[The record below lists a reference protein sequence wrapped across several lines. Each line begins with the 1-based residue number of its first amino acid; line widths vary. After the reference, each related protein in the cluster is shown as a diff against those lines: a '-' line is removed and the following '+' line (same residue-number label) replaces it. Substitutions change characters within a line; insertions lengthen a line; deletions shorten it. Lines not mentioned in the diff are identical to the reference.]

1 MLTASSIPVRARTPF
16 LSSLAR
22 ASVLVA
28 ALAIAVVGLTLA
40 PSEKASAQDFAQCD
54 SVDNTPG
61 LELICDVT
69 VENNLNL
76 TTGVESSTV
85 TTTVCEGANGA
96 STCGPAS
103 TESFDTLT
111 SNVSQ
116 CNYALNGGGAN
127 LDCTVTVVNNI
138 TGAAEKDQAPTGAT
152 VNQCVGSATGGGT
165 AMICDPFPAATSSAT
180 ITQCNDSAIGGGGAT
195 GVICTVHPS
204 TQSALLPVTI
214 NQCNNSANGGGSS
227 VTCDAT
233 LTNNFLSGAATP
245 EATTPVAPLKNT
257 LHDSLTDGFGLPG
270 ANGSQGTFLLGGGVL
285 MLLAG
290 GLLTAAFASRKAG
303 ARR

>member
-1 MLTASSIPVRARTPF
+1 MRAT
-16 LSSLAR
+16 
-22 ASVLVA
+22 VLVA
-28 ALAIAVVGLTLA
+28 ALAIAAVGLTLA
-40 PSEKASAQDFAQCD
+40 PSDSASAQDFAQCD
-54 SVDNTPG
+54 SVNNTPG

-69 VENNLNL
+69 VQNTLNL

-96 STCGPAS
+96 STCGTPS
-103 TESFDTLT
+103 TESFNTLT
-111 SNVSQ
+111 SKVSQ
-116 CNYALNGGGAN
+116 CNYALNGGGGN

-138 TGAAEKDQAPTGAT
+138 TGAADKDKAPTGAT
-152 VNQCVGSATGGGT
+152 VDQCVGSATGGGT
-165 AMICDPFPAATSSAT
+165 ALICDPFPAATSGAT

-214 NQCNNSANGGGSS
+214 NQCNNSANGGGAS

-233 LTNNFLSGAATP
+233 LTNNFLTAG
-245 EATTPVAPLKNT
+245 TTPVANTPGTTAPVKNV
-257 LHDSLTDGFGLPG
+257 LHDSKTDGFGLAGTGDDGTMFLG
-270 ANGSQGTFLLGGGVL
+270 AGVL

-290 GLLTAAFASRKAG
+290 GLLTAAFATRKAG

>member
-1 MLTASSIPVRARTPF
+1 MIAAP
-16 LSSLAR
+16 SSLLPAGIRLTSITR
-22 ASVLVA
+22 AAVIVA
-28 ALAIAVVGLTLA
+28 ALAVAVVGLTLV
-40 PSEKASAQDFAQCD
+40 PSQGASAQDFAQCD

-69 VENNLNL
+69 VVNTLNL

-96 STCGPAS
+96 SKCGPAS

-111 SNVSQ
+111 SKVSQ

-138 TGAAEKDQAPTGAT
+138 TGAADKDKAPTGAT

-165 AMICDPFPAATSSAT
+165 ALICDPFPAETSGAT

-214 NQCNNSANGGGSS
+214 NQCNNSANQGGSS

-233 LTNNFLSGAATP
+233 LTNNFLSAAVTP
-245 EATTPVAPLKNT
+245 GTTPPVKNV
-257 LHDSLTDGFGLPG
+257 LHDSQTDGFGQGGTSGDASPFIG
-270 ANGSQGTFLLGGGVL
+270 AGVL

-290 GLLTAAFASRKAG
+290 GLITATLAPRKAA

>member
-1 MLTASSIPVRARTPF
+1 MRAV
-16 LSSLAR
+16 
-22 ASVLVA
+22 VLVA
-28 ALAIAVVGLTLA
+28 ALFVAVAGLTLV
-40 PSEKASAQDFAQCD
+40 SSNSASAQDFSQCD

-61 LELICDVT
+61 LELICDVS

-76 TTGVESSTV
+76 TSGVESSTV
-85 TTTVCEGANGA
+85 ATTVCEGANGA
-96 STCGPAS
+96 SKCGPAS
-103 TESFDTLT
+103 TESYNTLT
-111 SNVSQ
+111 SAVSQ
-116 CNYALNGGGAN
+116 CNYALNGGGGN

-138 TGAAEKDQAPTGAT
+138 TGAADEDKAPTGAT

-165 AMICDPFPAATSSAT
+165 ALICDPFPAATSSAT

-214 NQCNNSANGGGSS
+214 TQCNNSANGGGAS

-233 LTNNFLSGAATP
+233 LTNNSLNGEAAPKPSTLIAP
-245 EATTPVAPLKNT
+245 LKNTLHDSLNGEAKPKASTLVAPLKNT

-270 ANGSQGTFLLGGGVL
+270 ATGVHGTFFLGVGV
-285 MLLAG
+285 
-290 GLLTAAFASRKAG
+290 
-303 ARR
+303 